1 MQNIRGCDAICSNQ
15 LALYMRFYILWRLA
29 HTACVYTSLLP
40 TFYGINHTGF
50 RRHGRLPSMEID
62 YEVRSG
68 IQLLL
73 ALVFVLVVIPCTF
86 KYTVP
91 VFWQLYFSGV
101 EVRVCGLV
109 VDKKESECFVH
120 LPRSVWNSTC
130 NTIIYRFGDH
140 RRYCNQLLLSILT
153 SSKFQVWA
161 RSS

>member
-15 LALYMRFYILWRLA
+15 IALYMRFYIPRRPA
-29 HTACVYTSLLP
+29 HTACVYTSPLP

-50 RRHGRLPSMEID
+50 RRYGRLPSMKTN
-62 YEVRSG
+62 YEVRSE

-101 EVRVCGLV
+101 EVMVCGLV

-120 LPRSVWNSTC
+120 LPRSVM
-130 NTIIYRFGDH
+130 RPGA
-140 RRYCNQLLLSILT
+140 RRMMRAVNESPSPPLS
-153 SSKFQVWA
+153 SQ
-161 RSS
+161 